1 MPARPERAALPDAA
15 ATAAGR
21 VRHVPIGVPDM
32 AVLIRRHAPTLL
44 LMPALLLLVGLF
56 VVPVLRLVGLSF
68 EGSSGAFDHYM
79 RIVDRP
85 VYLQV
90 LQRTFLTSAATAVLC
105 ALIGYP
111 VAYRLATG
119 SNRTRLLLLALIL
132 IPFWTNLLVLCYG
145 WLIVLNPQG
154 ALNALLL
161 KLGLVSTPIPMS
173 GNIVGVLVG
182 MVQTMLP
189 YAILPVAANMARID
203 ERVLMAA
210 RSLGAPPLQVFLRAY
225 LPMTLP
231 GVIAGALL
239 VFIMSIGFFVIPAI
253 LGGTRDIFIA
263 QLIEMNINRIMNW
276 GFAAALST
284 IVLVATLVLYAVG
297 VRWFRLGTVWGQ
309 S

>member
-1 MPARPERAALPDAA
+1 MLP
-15 ATAAGR
+15 
-21 VRHVPIGVPDM
+21 HGVSNM
-32 AVLIRRHAPTLL
+32 RLLIRRNA
-44 LMPALLLLVGLF
+44 PALLLAPAFILLAAF
-56 VVPVLRLVGLSF
+56 FIVPVLRLVGLSF
-68 EGSSGAFDHYM
+68 EGSSGAFEHYA
-79 RIVDRP
+79 RIVERP

-90 LQRTFLTSAATAVLC
+90 LQRTFLTSAATAILC
-105 ALIGYP
+105 AILGYP
-111 VAYRLATG
+111 VAYRLATA
-119 SNRTRLLLLALIL
+119 SARTRLILLALIL

-154 ALNALLL
+154 ALNTLLTS
-161 KLGLVSTPIPMS
+161 LGLASVPIPMS

-189 YAILPVAANMARID
+189 YMVLPVAANMARID
-203 ERVLMAA
+203 ERVLQAA

-231 GVIAGALL
+231 GVMAGALL

-263 QLIEMNINRIMNW
+263 QLIEMNINRVMNW
-276 GFAAALST
+276 GFAASLST
-284 IVLVATLVLYAVG
+284 IVLVATLVLYVIG